1 MAQSEAIA
9 APSDAPNGT
18 LPRQRAVLFIVFLGI
33 VSLFGDMTYE
43 GARSITGPY
52 LGVLGVT
59 ATTIGIIAGFGELLG
74 YGARLVSGYL
84 GDRTG
89 KYWAITIAGYL
100 LNLFAVPLLALAG
113 AWQIAVV
120 LIIAERMGRGIRSP
134 VRDAMLSH
142 AASRTGL
149 GWGFGLHQ
157 ALDQLGAVAGPLV
170 VSGVLFVGSGYQ
182 AAFGWLLIPA
192 LLSMAVLL
200 AARYL
205 FPRPHDFELAPPP
218 LEGEGL
224 APIFWVYIVAVA
236 FIAAGYADFSLIA
249 YHFDKA
255 QIMPGAWIPILY
267 AVAMAVDGLGALA
280 LGSLFDRI
288 GIWSMVFATIVSAAA
303 APLVFL
309 GNFPLAVIGMA
320 CWGLGTGAQDSVMR
334 ATISRLAPQR
344 RRATAFG
351 IMNAVY
357 GVAWFAGSVLLGV
370 LYDLSL
376 VAVVLTS
383 ALLQAAA
390 LPIFVRLA
398 VREALTGS
406 KP

>member
-1 MAQSEAIA
+1 MTISNASATGSVENA
-9 APSDAPNGT
+9 
-18 LPRQRAVLFIVFLGI
+18 LPRRRAILFIVFLGV

-52 LGVLGVT
+52 LGLLGVT
-59 ATTIGIIAGFGELLG
+59 ATTIGIVAGFGELMG
-74 YGARLVSGYL
+74 YGARRVSGYL

-89 KYWAITIAGYL
+89 RYWAVTIAGYL

-113 AWQIAVV
+113 AWQLAVV

-192 LLSMAVLL
+192 VLSIAVLL

-236 FIAAGYADFSLIA
+236 FIA
-249 YHFDKA
+249 
-255 QIMPGAWIPILY
+255 
-267 AVAMAVDGLGALA
+267 
-280 LGSLFDRI
+280 
-288 GIWSMVFATIVSAAA
+288 SAAA

-309 GNFPLAVIGMA
+309 GNLPLAIIGMA

-334 ATISRLAPQR
+334 ATISRLAPQQ

-398 VREALTGS
+398 AREA
-406 KP
+406 

>member
-1 MAQSEAIA
+1 MAEDKA
-9 APSDAPNGT
+9 ATMTLQRSPDA
-18 LPRQRAVLFIVFLGI
+18 LPRRWAILFIVFLGI

-43 GARSITGPY
+43 GARSIVGPY

-59 ATTIGIIAGFGELLG
+59 ATTVGIVSGFGELMG
-74 YGARLVSGYL
+74 YAARFFSGYL

-89 KYWAITIAGYL
+89 NYWTVTIVGYV

-142 AASRTGL
+142 AASQTGL

-157 ALDQLGAVAGPLV
+157 ALDQLGAVLGPLV
-170 VSGVLFVGSGYQ
+170 VSGILFVGSGYQ
-182 AAFGWLLIPA
+182 TAFAWLVVPA
-192 LLSMAVLL
+192 LLSMTVLL
-200 AARYL
+200 AARFL
-205 FPRPHDFELAPPP
+205 FPRPHDFELTPP
-218 LEGEGL
+218 LSETAGL
-224 APIFWVYIVAVA
+224 PPVFWVYIGAVA
-236 FIAAGYADFSLIA
+236 FIAAGYADFPLIG

-255 QIMPGAWIPILY
+255 QIMPAAWIPILF
-267 AVAMAVDGLGALA
+267 AVAMAVDGVGALV

-288 GIWSMVFATIVSAAA
+288 GVRTMIVATIVSAAA

-309 GNFPLAVIGMA
+309 GNFSLAVIGMA
-320 CWGLGTGAQDSVMR
+320 CWGVGTGAQDSVMR
-334 ATISRLAPQR
+334 ATVSRLAPQR

-357 GVAWFAGSVLLGV
+357 GIAWFAGSVLLGV
-370 LYDLSL
+370 LYDRSIGG
-376 VAVVLTS
+376 VALAS

-390 LPIFVRLA
+390 IPVFFSLSR
-398 VREALTGS
+398 RETRSVA
-406 KP
+406 

>member
-1 MAQSEAIA
+1 MAEDKA
-9 APSDAPNGT
+9 ATMTLQRSPYA
-18 LPRQRAVLFIVFLGI
+18 LPRRWAILFIVFLGI

-43 GARSITGPY
+43 GARSIVGPY

-59 ATTIGIIAGFGELLG
+59 ATTVGIVSGFGELMG
-74 YGARLVSGYL
+74 YAAQFFSGYL

-89 KYWAITIAGYL
+89 NYWTVTIVGYV

-142 AASRTGL
+142 AASQTGL

-157 ALDQLGAVAGPLV
+157 ALDQLGAVLGPLV
-170 VSGVLFVGSGYQ
+170 VSGILFVGSGYQ
-182 AAFGWLLIPA
+182 TAFAWLVVPA
-192 LLSMAVLL
+192 LLSMTVLL
-200 AARYL
+200 AARFL
-205 FPRPHDFELAPPP
+205 FPRPHDFELTPP
-218 LEGEGL
+218 LSETAGL
-224 APIFWVYIVAVA
+224 PPVFWVYIGAVA
-236 FIAAGYADFSLIA
+236 FIAAGYADFPLIG

-255 QIMPGAWIPILY
+255 QIMPAAWIPILF
-267 AVAMAVDGLGALA
+267 AVAMAVDGVGALV

-288 GIWSMVFATIVSAAA
+288 GVRTMIVATIVSAAA

-309 GNFPLAVIGMA
+309 GNFSLAVIGMA
-320 CWGLGTGAQDSVMR
+320 CWGVGTGAQDSVMR
-334 ATISRLAPQR
+334 ATVSRLAPQR

-357 GVAWFAGSVLLGV
+357 GIAWFAGSVLLGV
-370 LYDLSL
+370 LYDRSIGG
-376 VAVVLTS
+376 VALAS

-390 LPIFVRLA
+390 IPVFFSLSR
-398 VREALTGS
+398 RETRSVA
-406 KP
+406 

>member
-1 MAQSEAIA
+1 MAEAQA
-9 APSDAPNGT
+9 MSDASNGI

-43 GARSITGPY
+43 GARSITGPF
-52 LGVLGVT
+52 LGELGVT
-59 ATTIGIIAGFGELLG
+59 ATTIGIVAGFGELLG

-84 GDRTG
+84 GDRMG

-113 AWQIAVV
+113 AWQIAAV
-120 LIIAERMGRGIRSP
+120 LIVAERLGRGIRSP

-170 VSGVLFVGSGYQ
+170 VSGVLFIGSGYQ

-192 LLSMAVLL
+192 VLSLAVLL
-200 AARYL
+200 AARYI

-224 APIFWVYIVAVA
+224 ARVFWVYIVAVA

-255 QIMPGAWIPILY
+255 QIMPGTWIPILY

-288 GIWSMVFATIVSAAA
+288 GIWTMVIATIASAAA

-309 GNFPLAVIGMA
+309 GNLPLAVIGMA

-334 ATISRLAPQR
+334 ATISRLAPQQR
-344 RRATAFG
+344 RGTAFG

-376 VAVVLTS
+376 LAVVLTS
-383 ALLQAAA
+383 AVLQAAA
-390 LPIFVRLA
+390 LPIFARLA
-398 VREALTGS
+398 AREA
-406 KP
+406 

>member
-1 MAQSEAIA
+1 
-9 APSDAPNGT
+9 
-18 LPRQRAVLFIVFLGI
+18 
-33 VSLFGDMTYE
+33 
-43 GARSITGPY
+43 
-52 LGVLGVT
+52 
-59 ATTIGIIAGFGELLG
+59 
-74 YGARLVSGYL
+74 
-84 GDRTG
+84 
-89 KYWAITIAGYL
+89 
-100 LNLFAVPLLALAG
+100 LALAG

-200 AARYL
+200 ACRCL
-205 FPRPHDFELAPPP
+205 FPRPNDFELAPPP

-288 GIWSMVFATIVSAAA
+288 GIWTMVFATIVSAAA
-303 APLVFL
+303 
-309 GNFPLAVIGMA
+309 
-320 CWGLGTGAQDSVMR
+320 R
-334 ATISRLAPQR
+334 
-344 RRATAFG
+344 
-351 IMNAVY
+351 
-357 GVAWFAGSVLLGV
+357 
-370 LYDLSL
+370 
-376 VAVVLTS
+376 
-383 ALLQAAA
+383 
-390 LPIFVRLA
+390 
-398 VREALTGS
+398 
-406 KP
+406 

>member
-1 MAQSEAIA
+1 MAQSEASA
-9 APSDAPNGT
+9 ATSDAPNGT
-18 LPRQRAVLFIVFLGI
+18 LPRPRAVLFIVFLGI

-59 ATTIGIIAGFGELLG
+59 ATTIGIVAGFGELLG

-89 KYWAITIAGYL
+89 KYWAVTIAGYL

-192 LLSMAVLL
+192 VLSMAVLL

-224 APIFWVYIVAVA
+224 APIFGSISSPLPS
-236 FIAAGYADFSLIA
+236 SLPA
-249 YHFDKA
+249 T
-255 QIMPGAWIPILY
+255 
-267 AVAMAVDGLGALA
+267 
-280 LGSLFDRI
+280 RI
-288 GIWSMVFATIVSAAA
+288 F
-303 APLVFL
+303 
-309 GNFPLAVIGMA
+309 
-320 CWGLGTGAQDSVMR
+320 R
-334 ATISRLAPQR
+334 
-344 RRATAFG
+344 
-351 IMNAVY
+351 
-357 GVAWFAGSVLLGV
+357 
-370 LYDLSL
+370 
-376 VAVVLTS
+376 
-383 ALLQAAA
+383 
-390 LPIFVRLA
+390 
-398 VREALTGS
+398 
-406 KP
+406 